1 MSLLSDIEFISPYNE
16 SNINLY
22 EAQFNLYQ
30 NMQLT
35 FLYNGLLDDQD
46 QFHGY
51 AILRI
56 LPEQYC
62 FKGRCQF
69 VPYESLRG
77 YFNHG
82 VLNGFVS
89 ITSSDDNV
97 VTFTTVQDG
106 IVHGMVMTLGLANHY
121 PLEKATLNSHLHNNH
136 FKSKT
141 ELAILTGV
149 EKVAKFV
156 NGKLSTNAKVWQGL
170 FSTPRSTQGYLYG
183 QIQTNN
189 GQVGGINEAYV
200 YPGAR
205 LALVGRFKNNHM
217 ESAQASKITRI
228 TCSNNVLK
236 VEFSQPYGPKLHFNP
251 STNETIGEMPLVP
264 DPYEEITVK
273 VDTSG
278 VPNSGNGLYAVRNIK
293 KGEVFSF
300 YNGLRY
306 TDKEKTL
313 QFDNCIKDR
322 EVTGETMEI
331 RSMKCVKNRITG
343 YKGELLE

>member
-1 MSLLSDIEFISPYNE
+1 
-16 SNINLY
+16 
-22 EAQFNLYQ
+22 
-30 NMQLT
+30 
-35 FLYNGLLDDQD
+35 
-46 QFHGY
+46 
-51 AILRI
+51 
-56 LPEQYC
+56 
-62 FKGRCQF
+62 
-69 VPYESLRG
+69 
-77 YFNHG
+77 
-82 VLNGFVS
+82 
-89 ITSSDDNV
+89 
-97 VTFTTVQDG
+97 
-106 IVHGMVMTLGLANHY
+106 MVMTLGLANHY

-141 ELAILTGV
+141 ELAILSGV
-149 EKVAKFV
+149 GRVGKFV
-156 NGKLSTNAKVWQGL
+156 NGKLSTKDKVWQGL
-170 FSTPRSTQGYLYG
+170 FSAPKSTQGYLYG
-183 QIQTNN
+183 QIQTND

-236 VEFSQPYGPKLHFNP
+236 LEFSQPYGPKLHFNP

-264 DPYEEITVK
+264 DSYEEITVK